1 MSGIMDP
8 AFRGDKPGNH
18 LQVGINRDRRFE
30 EVFSN
35 FSGPFRKIV
44 AAISAGKSGRIDRG
58 YGDSV
63 VVGVKQV
70 QGFSEGEPGCRDFI
84 RHRNF

>member
-8 AFRGDKPGNH
+8 AFRGDKTGNH
-18 LQVGINRDRRFE
+18 LQIGINRDRRFE
-30 EVFSN
+30 EMFSN
-35 FSGPFRKIV
+35 FPGPFRKIV
-44 AAISAGKSGRIDRG
+44 AAISACKSGRIDRG

-70 QGFSEGEPGCRDFI
+70 QGFSEGKPEVQGFYPA
-84 RHRNF
+84 